1 MKKKIW
7 LPIIAAV
14 VLLAVLFVPIPS
26 GTYKDG
32 GTREYAALTY
42 KIVDWNKL
50 TSDGKYDKTK
60 IYFFPNNFK
69 SINELW
75 TYEEDEVEYQFNA
88 TILELSDT
96 TALVEPLEDE
106 DERRSS
112 DKISFGLKGLDDI
125 EAKVGSVV
133 EVTYAGGMME
143 SYPAQI
149 KAVSWK
155 LSDNLRH
162 LEFTEQWLDKATA
175 ATYENDIFS
184 DIIITRIY
192 ANCFFAEPVIPGPYE
207 IKLNGTLS
215 DEWCVWDQVICTY
228 ENTYYDEENNRV
240 EADMLTIR
248 ESTFEM
254 EPGECYKPVIYLYPE
269 EETDIS
275 VNLILDGRLTCTY
288 PAYND
293 GWTVTASPD
302 GTLTDA
308 KGRTYNYLYW
318 EGETYARYDLS
329 KGFCVKGEDTAVFLE
344 DALEKLGLTRREAN
358 EFIVY
363 WLPQMQDN
371 PYNII
376 SFQTGIYTNA
386 AKLAVNPA
394 PDTLIR
400 VFMAWQASDTPV
412 VLENQELSAPDRT
425 GFTVVE
431 WGGAEMK

>member
-215 DEWCVWDQVICTY
+215 DEWCVGDQVICTY
-228 ENTYYDEENNRV
+228 ENTYCDEENNRV

>member
-1 MKKKIW
+1 
-7 LPIIAAV
+7 
-14 VLLAVLFVPIPS
+14 
-26 GTYKDG
+26 
-32 GTREYAALTY
+32 
-42 KIVDWNKL
+42 
-50 TSDGKYDKTK
+50 
-60 IYFFPNNFK
+60 
-69 SINELW
+69 
-75 TYEEDEVEYQFNA
+75 
-88 TILELSDT
+88 
-96 TALVEPLEDE
+96 
-106 DERRSS
+106 
-112 DKISFGLKGLDDI
+112 
-125 EAKVGSVV
+125 
-133 EVTYAGGMME
+133 
-143 SYPAQI
+143 
-149 KAVSWK
+149 
-155 LSDNLRH
+155 
-162 LEFTEQWLDKATA
+162 
-175 ATYENDIFS
+175 
-184 DIIITRIY
+184 
-192 ANCFFAEPVIPGPYE
+192 
-207 IKLNGTLS
+207 
-215 DEWCVWDQVICTY
+215 
-228 ENTYYDEENNRV
+228 
-240 EADMLTIR
+240 MLTIR

>member
-215 DEWCVWDQVICTY
+215 DEWCVGDQVICTY

-412 VLENQELSAPDRT
+412 ALENQELSAPDRT

>member
-125 EAKVGSVV
+125 AAKVGSVV

-215 DEWCVWDQVICTY
+215 DEWCVGDQVICTY
-228 ENTYYDEENNRV
+228 ENTYCDEENNRV